1 MSTRQ
6 FENLF
11 RPSQEASAVVV
22 WAIATAGLV
31 IYRPPYWWGIAIAT
45 LAMSCLRS
53 LDVIRLWRFRASIT
67 LSRMRTI
74 KLSRLVARLRRLQS
88 TRQILPTGMGF
99 PWSQRHAEIATQ
111 ILNRNPDELPDVP
124 NFIKNQLTRLEA
136 IQRAK
141 RTMVD
146 KAIEM
151 AIKNILPANS
161 KPVLDSDIGTPWI
174 HGIGVTEEKEI
185 GIPFSAMPGH
195 TMITGTTRAGKTR
208 LYEALTAQIV
218 CLPPSKQGGKPP
230 ALIVIDPKKD
240 ADWVAMLN
248 TMCQKTGRKFL
259 YFDPAKPEK
268 SIRLNPLQ
276 NWNNI
281 SEPATRIGQ
290 LVDADGSFAAFA
302 WKTIYRVHRAII
314 AAGERPDIKST
325 KRYVQMGVE
334 GLTEKILSLHFAKLG
349 GPEWDKDIKNLQAT
363 PGQDKKGAVTRLEL
377 MIAKFRKEGHS
388 DDAIEGM
395 ISMVEHSKEHFS
407 KMVQVLEPLLEMLG
421 SSEIGELLSPDPLDT
436 NDTRPIYDM
445 AKVIDE
451 GAVLYIGLD
460 SLSNKIIASAIG
472 SILLA
477 DLSSTLGAI
486 YNFKTPADCYL
497 FVDEVAEV
505 ANDQLIQILN
515 KGGGAGIKC
524 FLAMQSIAD
533 LVVRL
538 GSKDKAEQVLANLNN
553 LISLRV
559 RSVDTAKYIS
569 DMFGEVMTRSM
580 EVSYSSGSESSQAFT
595 EFRSNTS
602 RSLKSQASAL
612 VSPELLMRLPPLHY
626 FAFVAGRGM
635 FKGVVEFIE
644 AKRVAPA

>member
-1 MSTRQ
+1 MSARR
-6 FENLF
+6 FEDLF
-11 RPSQEASAVVV
+11 RPAHEGSAAIGWLVAAVVMV
-22 WAIATAGLV
+22 L
-31 IYRPPYWWGIAIAT
+31 YRPPYWWVLVPLLLG
-45 LAMSCLRS
+45 MSVLRAS
-53 LDVIRLWRFRASIT
+53 EVLKLWRFRASIT

-74 KLSRLVARLRRLQS
+74 KLSELMARLKLLS
-88 TRQILPTGMGF
+88 KTRQILPIGMGF
-99 PWSQRHAEIATQ
+99 QWSQRHIEIANQ
-111 ILNRNPDELPDVP
+111 ILNRNADELPDVP
-124 NFIKNQLTRLEA
+124 QFVKIELARLEG
-136 IQRAK
+136 IPKGQRNRLDNISA
-141 RTMVD
+141 
-146 KAIEM
+146 KAIST
-151 AIKNILPANS
+151 ILPANT
-161 KPVLDSDIGTPWI
+161 KPVLDSDIGAPWI
-174 HGIGVTEEKEI
+174 HGIGFAEEKQI
-185 GIPFSAMPGH
+185 GIPFSALPGH

-208 LYEALTAQIV
+208 LYESLSAQIIG
-218 CLPPSKQGGKPP
+218 LPPSKPGGPPP

-240 ADWVAMLN
+240 SDWVSMLN
-248 TMCQKTGRKFL
+248 IMCQKTGRKFL
-259 YFDPAKPEK
+259 YFDPAKPDK

-290 LVDADGSFAAFA
+290 LIDADGSFAAFA

-314 AAGERPDIKST
+314 AAGERPDIRST

-334 GLTEKILSLHFAKLG
+334 GLTEKILTMHFVKKY
-349 GPEWDKDIKNLQAT
+349 GPEWDRDIKAS
-363 PGQDKKGAVTRLEL
+363 PGGKGAPTRLEL
-377 MIAKFRKEGHS
+377 CILKFRNDGDH
-388 DDAIEGM
+388 DDTIEGM

-421 SSEIGELLSPDPLDT
+421 SSEIGDLLSPDPLDT
-436 NDTRPIYDM
+436 QDQRPIWDM
-445 AKVIDE
+445 AKVINE
-451 GAVLYIGLD
+451 GAVLYVGLD

-486 YNFKTPADCYL
+486 YNFSKPADCYL

-533 LVVRL
+533 LAVRL
-538 GSKDKAEQVLANLNN
+538 GSADKAEQVLANLNN

-559 RSVDTAKYIS
+559 RSVETAKYVS
-569 DMFGEVMTRSM
+569 DMFGEVMTRNM

-602 RSLKSQASAL
+602 RSLKAQASAL
-612 VSPELLMRLPPLHY
+612 VPPELLMRLPPLHY
-626 FAFVAGRGM
+626 FAFLAGRGM

-644 AKRVAPA
+644 AKRVLPA

>member
-1 MSTRQ
+1 MSARK
-6 FENLF
+6 FEDMF
-11 RPSQEASAVVV
+11 RPAHEGAAFFGWIGSASV
-22 WAIATAGLV
+22 LL
-31 IYRPPYWWGIAIAT
+31 IYRPPFWAILVILS
-45 LAMSCLRS
+45 LALAALRAN
-53 LDVIRLWRFRASIT
+53 DVMGLWRFRLSISV
-67 LSRMRTI
+67 SRMRSI
-74 KLSRLVARLRRLQS
+74 KLSALVARLHRLRQ
-88 TRQILPTGMGF
+88 TKQILPIGVGYT
-99 PWSQRHAEIATQ
+99 WSQRHAELANN
-111 ILNRNPDELPDVP
+111 ILNRNADELPDAP
-124 NFIKNQLTRLEA
+124 EWIKSQMARLDGIPAHKRKPLDQA
-136 IQRAK
+136 IAFGLK
-141 RTMVD
+141 HIT
-146 KAIEM
+146 
-151 AIKNILPANS
+151 PANTR
-161 KPVLDSDIGTPWI
+161 PVLDSDIGTPWI
-174 HGIGVTEEKEI
+174 HGIGSQSEREI

-208 LYEALTAQIV
+208 LYESLTAQIIA
-218 CLPPSKQGGKPP
+218 LPPSKPGGKPP

-240 ADWVAMLN
+240 ADWVGMLN
-248 TMCQKTGRKFL
+248 AMCKKTGRKFL
-259 YFDPAKPEK
+259 YFDPAKPDK

-314 AAGERPDIKST
+314 ASGERPDIRST

-334 GLTEKILSLHFAKLG
+334 GLTEKILALHFAKKH
-349 GPEWDKDIKNLQAT
+349 GPEWDRDIKTQPT
-363 PGQDKKGAVTRLEL
+363 SGKGALTRLEHCI
-377 MIAKFRKEGHS
+377 MKFRDEGDH
-388 DDAIEGM
+388 DDTIEGM

-421 SSEIGELLSPDPLDT
+421 SSEIGDLLSPDPLDT
-436 NDTRPIYDM
+436 TDTRPIWDM
-445 AKVIDE
+445 AKVINE
-451 GAVLYIGLD
+451 GAVLYVGLD

-486 YNFKTPADCYL
+486 YNFSTPADAYL

-524 FLAMQSIAD
+524 FMAMQSIAD
-533 LVVRL
+533 LAVRL
-538 GSKDKAEQVLANLNN
+538 GSSDKAEQVLANLNN

-559 RSVDTAKYIS
+559 RSFDTAQYVA
-569 DMFGEVMTRSM
+569 DMFGQVTTRSL

-602 RSLKSQASAL
+602 RSLKGQASAL

-626 FAFVAGRGM
+626 FAFLAGRGM
-635 FKGVVEFIE
+635 YKGVVEFIE
-644 AKRVAPA
+644 AKRVSPA